1 MDNASAT
8 VAVSSAVDT
17 LGCRLSMLDDDR
29 RIHAA
34 GLTFHR
40 KKAAT
45 APREPVATAPT
56 SRGYLLGLSF
66 AGGHQRRIFHPHHAT
81 THDFA
86 ENTLYLRSFQDSYRA
101 ELSGSFDFALLEI
114 GPSAIERMA
123 DGADLQGVSE
133 LRIACGE
140 HDPVLA
146 GLMGALFSPV
156 SDRLEHSA
164 LFVDQLS
171 MAIGMHVVHR
181 YGNAQRQTVAP
192 RLTGRRLSQ
201 RSLAA
206 VQEMI
211 CSRLGGDLS
220 LEDLARACN
229 LSESTFLRAF
239 RETVGK
245 TPHQFLMAERVEKA
259 RNLLAFSDM
268 SISEIAGICGFADQS
283 HFTRVFSRLVGAAP
297 GTWRRSRRS

>member
-1 MDNASAT
+1 MDNASAS
-8 VAVSSAVDT
+8 VAVSSPMDT
-17 LGCRLSMLDDDR
+17 LGCRLSTLDEDR

-40 KKAAT
+40 KKAET
-45 APREPVATAPT
+45 APRDPVATPAT

-66 AGGHQRRIFHPHHAT
+66 AGGHRRRIFHPHHAT

-86 ENTLYLRSFQDSYRA
+86 ENTVYLRSFQDNYRA

-114 GPSAIERMA
+114 GPAAIDRMA
-123 DGADLQGVSE
+123 DGADLEGVNE
-133 LRIACGE
+133 LRFACGE
-140 HDPVLA
+140 PDPVLA
-146 GLMGALFSPV
+146 GLMGALFSPA
-156 SDRLEHSA
+156 SDRLEHSV
-164 LFVDQLS
+164 LFIDQLS

-181 YGNAQRQTVAP
+181 YGNAQRQIVAP
-192 RLTGRRLSQ
+192 RLTGRRLSP
-201 RSLAA
+201 RGLAK

-211 CSRLGGDLS
+211 RSRLGGDLS
-220 LEDLARACN
+220 LEELARACN

-259 RNLLAFSDM
+259 RDLLAFSGLP
-268 SISEIAGICGFADQS
+268 ISEIAAICGFADQS

-297 GTWRRSRRS
+297 GVWRRSRRS